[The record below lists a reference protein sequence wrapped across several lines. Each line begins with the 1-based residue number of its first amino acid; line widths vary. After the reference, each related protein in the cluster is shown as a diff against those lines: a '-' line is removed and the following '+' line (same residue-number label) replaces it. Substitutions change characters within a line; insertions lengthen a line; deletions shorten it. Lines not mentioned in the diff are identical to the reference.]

1 MPNRS
6 QNSRSRQK
14 ISNAPSC
21 CCRCNG
27 INARC
32 KFCACVKAGRA
43 CTCCLP
49 ARNGLCSNVTA
60 HIPVSNVSQSTLT
73 ISSQPIPRT
82 TTLSSDSQQL
92 SLSQPILRQLHVF
105 SSPVPSSCSPTPLQ
119 TPMPSFHSPSSSHL
133 CHQSSSRPQGLVA
146 SAMVLTPDAR
156 HAFALVLGDY
166 SVLPANYKH
175 LIGSGRQ

>member
-1 MPNRS
+1 MPNRDRS

-14 ISNAPSC
+14 IGNAPP

-32 KFCACVKAGRA
+32 KFCACAKAGRA

-73 ISSQPIPRT
+73 TSSQPIPQT

-92 SLSQPILRQLHVF
+92 SSSQPILRQLHVF

-119 TPMPSFHSPSSSHL
+119 TPMPSFHSPSSSGGNTADAAARFDGQSPWGCL
-133 CHQSSSRPQGLVA
+133 ETRRFQVLSSSG
-146 SAMVLTPDAR
+146 AMP
-156 HAFALVLGDY
+156 
-166 SVLPANYKH
+166 
-175 LIGSGRQ
+175 